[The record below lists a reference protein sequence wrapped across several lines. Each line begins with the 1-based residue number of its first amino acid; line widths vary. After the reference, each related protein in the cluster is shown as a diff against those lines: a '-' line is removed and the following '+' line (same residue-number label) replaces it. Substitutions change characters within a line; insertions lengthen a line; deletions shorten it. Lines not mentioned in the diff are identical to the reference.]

1 MPRFPLPSLRTFRH
15 LVGAWIVLAASL
27 PSSHPLRSAEP
38 EPPAVAEIVA
48 RVGDEEISRA
58 ELNAAVHRLLELQGR
73 PPETAHS
80 PPLEA
85 FALEQ
90 LIGQRLVRAEI
101 ERSQI
106 VVDDADVEARII
118 MMRAQL
124 APRPEALQAFQSAF
138 ARDPAALSKQLKLDI
153 ALEKMLSTQLTPEI
167 RQQVF
172 AQHHREFD
180 GTSRRVSHIV
190 LRPVAG
196 GGIDSQPA
204 LEQQALAIRA
214 RILAGELS
222 FTAAAEKYSAGPSRH
237 RGGDIGF
244 IPRHSA
250 LDDEFSRV
258 AFALATETISPPF
271 LTAAGMHLVTVT
283 EERPGSIPLQQIR
296 PQLERIVAQEL
307 LRQRVVGARQTTPVS
322 YSPGVPHFESTPPE
336 SPGSPRRV
344 VVDPSPIA
352 APHGAE

>member
-1 MPRFPLPSLRTFRH
+1 M
-15 LVGAWIVLAASL
+15 VGAWTLLAASL
-27 PSSHPLRSAEP
+27 PCSDSPRSAEP

-73 PPETAHS
+73 PAETARS
-80 PPLEA
+80 PTLEA
-85 FALEQ
+85 LVLEQ

-106 VVDDADVEARII
+106 VVDDADVDARII
-118 MMRAQL
+118 LMRAQL
-124 APRPEALQAFQSAF
+124 AARPDALQAFQLAVD
-138 ARDPAALSKQLKLDI
+138 RDPAALRKQLRLEI
-153 ALEKMLSTQLTPEI
+153 ALEKMLSAQLTPEI

-196 GGIDSQPA
+196 GASDSLPA
-204 LEQQALAIRA
+204 LEHQAAALRTK
-214 RILAGELS
+214 ILAGELS

-250 LDDEFSRV
+250 LDEEFSRV
-258 AFALATETISPPF
+258 AFTLETKTISPPF
-271 LTAAGMHLVTVT
+271 LTAAGMHLLTVT
-283 EERPGSIPLQQIR
+283 EERPGSIPVEQIR
-296 PQLERIVAQEL
+296 PQLDRIVAQEL
-307 LRQRVVGARQTTPVS
+307 LRQRVAGARQTTPVS
-322 YSPGVPHFESTPPE
+322 YSPGVPHFESTPPA

-344 VVDPSPIA
+344 VVAPSAPA
-352 APHGAE
+352 APRGAE